1 MRWKDYFFL
10 HKYNF
15 SNETEGYG
23 FKNKKAA
30 LFIEKLFGFQNDLL
44 DLVNNISFHKRKDPF
59 QRHLDYVVKD
69 INKSEKT
76 CL

>member
-1 MRWKDYFFL
+1 MNLKDMDL
-10 HKYNF
+10 K
-15 SNETEGYG
+15 T
-23 FKNKKAA
+23 KKAA

-44 DLVNNISFHKRKDPF
+44 DLVNNISFHKRKDHF